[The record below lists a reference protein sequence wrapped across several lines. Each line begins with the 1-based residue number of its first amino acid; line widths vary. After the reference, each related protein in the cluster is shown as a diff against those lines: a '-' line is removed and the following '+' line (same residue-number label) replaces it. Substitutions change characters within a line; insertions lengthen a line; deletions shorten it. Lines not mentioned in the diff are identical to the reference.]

1 MLLGTEIAEVRA
13 AQAPRL
19 SLKREIARY
28 TEAASSYER
37 SEANIDGGVNS
48 GDSLYHCARANDCV
62 RTEGQQQQSATERRA
77 EGQGARQAT
86 PEQQQQQE

>member
-1 MLLGTEIAEVRA
+1 MLLGIEIAEARA

-37 SEANIDGGVNS
+37 SETNIDGGI
-48 GDSLYHCARANDCV
+48 DSSDSIDHSARADDCV
-62 RTEGQQQQSATERRA
+62 RPK
-77 EGQGARQAT
+77 RQ
-86 PEQQQQQE
+86 

>member
-1 MLLGTEIAEVRA
+1 MLPGTGIAEVRA

-37 SEANIDGGVNS
+37 NEANIDGRVDG
-48 GDSLYHCARANDCV
+48 GDSLHHSVGADDCV
-62 RTEGQQQQSATERRA
+62 RTKGQQQQSAPERGA
-77 EGQGARQAT
+77 ESEGARQAT
-86 PEQQQQQE
+86 TEQ